1 MRGGAEPL
9 SLTSGRIGLK
19 LCGSASSTDVFKH
32 ENSAFKVG
40 EREKG
45 IVKIPVSYP
54 SFHISLFDLLFL
66 SVSVGKM
73 AKKHCRCHLL

>member
-1 MRGGAEPL
+1 MRCGAEPL

-32 ENSAFKVG
+32 ENNAFKVG

-54 SFHISLFDLLFL
+54 SFHISLFDLLF
-66 SVSVGKM
+66 SECFCGENG
-73 AKKHCRCHLL
+73 